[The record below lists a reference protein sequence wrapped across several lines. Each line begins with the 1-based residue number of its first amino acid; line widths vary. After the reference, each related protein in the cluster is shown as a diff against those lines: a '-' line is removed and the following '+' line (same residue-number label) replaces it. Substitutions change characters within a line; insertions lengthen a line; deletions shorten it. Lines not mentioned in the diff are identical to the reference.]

1 MSDAAEVDFSQIRGD
16 WHFHMNFLANA
27 VKQSL
32 VRAQKMWG
40 EVESEAGSPAIGE
53 LVTKLGDAWSGLEG
67 TATDKDRID
76 IASAVLDEF
85 MDLCTQ
91 SKEACDSLEE
101 AKDLSGSASIYDTP
115 LEQFTEAMRQVRS
128 FNDDLVMMREQK
140 P

>member
-40 EVESEAGSPAIGE
+40 EVESEAGSAAIGK
-53 LVTKLGDAWSGLEG
+53 LVGQLGDAWSRLEN
-67 TATDKDRID
+67 TATNQDRID
-76 IASAVLDEF
+76 VTSPVLDEF

-101 AKDLSGSASIYDTP
+101 ANDLSGSASVYDTP